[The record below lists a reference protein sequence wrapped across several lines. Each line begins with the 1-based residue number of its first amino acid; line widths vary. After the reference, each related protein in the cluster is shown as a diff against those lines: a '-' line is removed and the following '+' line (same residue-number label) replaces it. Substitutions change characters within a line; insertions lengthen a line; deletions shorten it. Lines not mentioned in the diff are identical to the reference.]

1 MSFLRHSLSSRV
13 DLLSAKHLRLG
24 RSLQRGEG
32 ELHFEIDPKLDF
44 LFPARS
50 RPTHLRLYWDRHFH
64 LRLSKNSAA
73 RLLLGFHACIGSGSE
88 RLLPE
93 WYSEKGRVTATDVLA
108 VEWIQSGVVHYG
120 ATVSYFGFFSDG
132 NEFLLQEL

>member
-32 ELHFEIDPKLDF
+32 
-44 LFPARS
+44 
-50 RPTHLRLYWDRHFH
+50 
-64 LRLSKNSAA
+64 AA